1 MAKKECRARLPWQT
15 RRVHPPC
22 GKPHPGVI
30 VEVTGSHQFVDEMI
44 DHHVARLHFLYAPDS
59 SAIPHFCETDPII
72 IPDLRTQREPRFPVT
87 PPIDFLDEFFHL
99 PKRMHAEDRRHH
111 FLLGDQAATD
121 RRRKSRDR
129 GVARFHVIPVADIE
143 PSEGNK
149 SMQLSERCGAR
160 GWKNH
165 RASWLANGTAQGG
178 IFTGNSRGHHPT
190 EPCPKAQSAPK
201 GSGLALGVY
210 GTLTARTLARSSLA
224 NPGSDPIPLR
234 IPFPIGPRPKIG
246 FWP

>member
-1 MAKKECRARLPWQT
+1 
-15 RRVHPPC
+15 
-22 GKPHPGVI
+22 
-30 VEVTGSHQFVDEMI
+30 
-44 DHHVARLHFLYAPDS
+44 
-59 SAIPHFCETDPII
+59 
-72 IPDLRTQREPRFPVT
+72 
-87 PPIDFLDEFFHL
+87 
-99 PKRMHAEDRRHH
+99 MHAEDRRHH

-143 PSEGNK
+143 PSEGSK
-149 SMQLSERCGAR
+149 FIQLGERCGAR

-165 RASWLANGTAQGG
+165 QGTWLANGTAQGG
-178 IFTGNSRGHHPT
+178 IFTENSRVNHPT
-190 EPCPKAQSAPK
+190 EPCQKAQSAPE

-246 FWP
+246 FWPRQKKPPAFCAGTFSGSCFLGLKPGLPSVGSFPLFPTAIITSGVNSTPPCVLF

>member
-1 MAKKECRARLPWQT
+1 
-15 RRVHPPC
+15 
-22 GKPHPGVI
+22 
-30 VEVTGSHQFVDEMI
+30 
-44 DHHVARLHFLYAPDS
+44 
-59 SAIPHFCETDPII
+59 
-72 IPDLRTQREPRFPVT
+72 
-87 PPIDFLDEFFHL
+87 
-99 PKRMHAEDRRHH
+99 MHAQNRHHH

-129 GVARFHVIPVADIE
+129 WVAKFHVIPVADIE

-149 SMQLSERCGAR
+149 SIQLGERCGAR

-190 EPCPKAQSAPK
+190 EPCPKAQSAPE

-224 NPGSDPIPLR
+224 NPGSDPIPENPVSYRPPPQNRFLAVTEKTTRILR
-234 IPFPIGPRPKIG
+234 RNVFRILFLKIKAKPSLRRELSIVSNRNHYLRSKQHPALCFVLSGPSP
-246 FWP
+246 